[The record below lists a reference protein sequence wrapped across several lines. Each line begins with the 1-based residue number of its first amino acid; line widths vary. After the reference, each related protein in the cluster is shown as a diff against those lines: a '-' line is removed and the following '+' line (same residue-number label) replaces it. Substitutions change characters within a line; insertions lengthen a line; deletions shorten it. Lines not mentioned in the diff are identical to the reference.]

1 MGSSKDIGDA
11 EVRACAK
18 QAVAAEAIHLEQ
30 DRPDVGRVD
39 RNERL

>member
-30 DRPDVGRVD
+30 DRLGRVD